1 MLIMTTRTGLLL
13 LAAQSRAISGRRCGR
28 CTTSVIHMHGQHSP
42 SSSSSFAHHDHGR
55 RPRSIS
61 RPPPAMPSSN
71 YRACRHLSSSAT
83 TSPSFEAPDPPESHG
98 VPVFPDIEFRDDG
111 SVGSRGEESAAS
123 KRNADADAVFVVS
136 GSSRGIGL
144 QLVSALLYRTRGK
157 IVACCRSPSSAH
169 RLIELA
175 SMHPP
180 DRVSILHLDVEDQD
194 TIDALANVVFEK
206 YRRVDMLFNVAGILG
221 DGGSTTPGPERSI
234 SAIEREWMTK
244 SLSVNVVGPTMLVK
258 ALSPLMRTA
267 GRRTV
272 EMTTGVVASS
282 GDDDAS
288 RGGIVGK
295 ARVVELPPGRPPT
308 VIVNLSARVGSISD
322 NKSGGWYSYRT
333 SKAALN
339 MMTRTMGHELRR
351 QGTYVV
357 AWHPGTT
364 DTGLSEPFRRSVGE
378 GRLFPVEFTV
388 RSGYRTLDPSLFPSM
403 LFFSPFYF
411 GRFIFFFVLLCR
423 SINCWPS
430 SNRSTNEIR
439 EGSTV
444 SFSPVVS
451 EDLFPPFSL
460 VFIHQSCPKTYSYL
474 YRE

>member
-1 MLIMTTRTGLLL
+1 
-13 LAAQSRAISGRRCGR
+13 
-28 CTTSVIHMHGQHSP
+28 
-42 SSSSSFAHHDHGR
+42 
-55 RPRSIS
+55 
-61 RPPPAMPSSN
+61 
-71 YRACRHLSSSAT
+71 
-83 TSPSFEAPDPPESHG
+83 
-98 VPVFPDIEFRDDG
+98 
-111 SVGSRGEESAAS
+111 
-123 KRNADADAVFVVS
+123 
-136 GSSRGIGL
+136 
-144 QLVSALLYRTRGK
+144 
-157 IVACCRSPSSAH
+157 
-169 RLIELA
+169 
-175 SMHPP
+175 
-180 DRVSILHLDVEDQD
+180 LDVEDQD
-194 TIDALANVVFEK
+194 TIDALASVVFEK

-272 EMTTGVVASS
+272 EMATGVVASS
-282 GDDDAS
+282 GDDDDAS
-288 RGGIVGK
+288 RGGIVGR

-388 RSGYRTLDPSLFPSM
+388 RSRYRTLAPSLFPSL
-403 LFFSPFYF
+403 LFFLS
-411 GRFIFFFVLLCR
+411 VLF
-423 SINCWPS
+423 W
-430 SNRSTNEIR
+430 
-439 EGSTV
+439 
-444 SFSPVVS
+444 
-451 EDLFPPFSL
+451 
-460 VFIHQSCPKTYSYL
+460 
-474 YRE
+474 